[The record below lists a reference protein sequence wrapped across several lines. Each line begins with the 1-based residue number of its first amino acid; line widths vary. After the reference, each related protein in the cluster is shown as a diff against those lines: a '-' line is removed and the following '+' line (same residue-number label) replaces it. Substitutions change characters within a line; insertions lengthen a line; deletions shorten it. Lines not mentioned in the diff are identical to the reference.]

1 MKVKEMIE
9 KLSKFDE
16 NKEIIIR
23 FAVSNKDDIGYILE
37 PKIIDEY
44 IEAVAIYSNYNSTEE
59 DCNFIGQKDL
69 KKLWEEGK

>member
-16 NKEIIIR
+16 NKEILIR
-23 FAVSNKDDIGYILE
+23 YKVSNKDLFGYILKPE
-37 PKIIDEY
+37 SIYET
-44 IEAVAIYSNYNSTEE
+44 IETAVIYGNYSTDE
-59 DCNFIGQKDL
+59 DCSYIGQKDL